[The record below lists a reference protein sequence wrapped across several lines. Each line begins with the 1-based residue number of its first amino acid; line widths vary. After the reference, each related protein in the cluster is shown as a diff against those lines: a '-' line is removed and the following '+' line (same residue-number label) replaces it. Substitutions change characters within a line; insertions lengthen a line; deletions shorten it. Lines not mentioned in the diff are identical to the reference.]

1 MSSSTHSLRNIYV
14 LNGHP
19 GETSLSRSIAETY
32 ANAAQAAGH
41 EVRLTHLR
49 DLAFDPD
56 HAFAGYEQHKP
67 LEPGLVTFQEDVDWA
82 DHIVMTT
89 PMWWGG
95 LPAKLKGLIDRAFL
109 PGWAFDGR
117 QRTKIGMPL
126 PLLTGK
132 TARAF
137 VNSDTPDFFFGLL
150 YRKALLRQIKGQIFE
165 FSGIKPTRITHFA
178 PASDADK
185 RKVEPWLSTVKALA
199 EKGR

>member
-1 MSSSTHSLRNIYV
+1 MPSPNPSARKIYV

-19 GETSLSRSIAETY
+19 GENSLSRTIAETY
-32 ANAAQAAGH
+32 ASAAQAAGH
-41 EVRLTHLR
+41 EVRLMHLR

-56 HAFAGYEQHKP
+56 HGFAGYAQHKP
-67 LEPGLVTFQEDVDWA
+67 LEPCLLAFRDDVEWA
-82 DHIVMTT
+82 EHVVMTT

-95 LPAKLKGLIDRAFL
+95 LPAKLKGLIDRTFL
-109 PGWAFDGR
+109 PGWAFDSR
-117 QRTKIGMPL
+117 QRTAIGMPL

-137 VNSDTPDFFFGLL
+137 VTSDTPDIFFGLL

-178 PASDADK
+178 PAGKASSD
-185 RKVEPWLSTVKALA
+185 KVAPWLAKVGALA
-199 EKGR
+199 QHGR